1 MFEPSSFIVSSQLRR
16 LSKTKQNKKIE
27 CVNCV
32 SNTLS
37 FINQNV
43 YLSALLYNGWVGETT
58 SFFFVSFHFVRH
70 VSELS
75 LPSKSSMLLAYL
87 FCMPIIDCK
96 PIMCAI
102 WWALA
107 TDEYKPYPQ
116 PSISYH
122 LLRENATERLFQSVK
137 PIKVLHDWLVCVH
150 CEPISPRNICAQC
163 YS

>member
-58 SFFFVSFHFVRH
+58 SFFFFIPFCQARFRAIIAIKEQHASCIFVLHADYWLQADYVCDLVSFSNRRIHTIPTAINQLSSPPRECHRTIVS
-70 VSELS
+70 VSEANQSSSWLIGVRA
-75 LPSKSSMLLAYL
+75 LRANITSKHLCAML
-87 FCMPIIDCK
+87 
-96 PIMCAI
+96 
-102 WWALA
+102 
-107 TDEYKPYPQ
+107 
-116 PSISYH
+116 
-122 LLRENATERLFQSVK
+122 
-137 PIKVLHDWLVCVH
+137 
-150 CEPISPRNICAQC
+150 
-163 YS
+163 